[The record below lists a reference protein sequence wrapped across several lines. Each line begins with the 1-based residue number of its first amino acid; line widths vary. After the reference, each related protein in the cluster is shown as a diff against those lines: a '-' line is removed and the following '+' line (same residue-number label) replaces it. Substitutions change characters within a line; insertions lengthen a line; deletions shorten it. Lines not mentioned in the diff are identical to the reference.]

1 MKTNI
6 KLKMTNSFTY
16 ILSINGLLFLLSL
29 ICWKFPPKKI
39 NSIYGYRTHRTMQNN
54 DIWSFANSLFGI
66 TLLKYAGVGF
76 IAALLLTFVNEALMN
91 SWFSMAFMIFT
102 LLIAVI
108 STEKELNKNFDDEGK
123 LCPHLLHSTV
133 LIS

>member
-1 MKTNI
+1 
-6 KLKMTNSFTY
+6 
-16 ILSINGLLFLLSL
+16 
-29 ICWKFPPKKI
+29 
-39 NSIYGYRTHRTMQNN
+39 MQND

-108 STEKELNKNFDDEGK
+108 SREKELNKNFDDEGNK
-123 LCPHLLHSTV
+123 KTKKQ
-133 LIS
+133 